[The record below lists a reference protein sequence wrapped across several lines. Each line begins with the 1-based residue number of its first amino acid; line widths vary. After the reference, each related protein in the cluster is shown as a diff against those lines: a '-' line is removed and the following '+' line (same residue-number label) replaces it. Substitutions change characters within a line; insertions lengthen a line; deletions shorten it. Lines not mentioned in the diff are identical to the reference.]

1 VTHVEITQAER
12 ARWQRRSAAR
22 LTEILESCQDLPLIA
37 WTVVPAGSLL
47 AGHVSGLSPDAQARR
62 VFSAWAAALRLGER
76 RETVCGTG
84 TALLHAAADLGG
96 VRVRLTATVFDD
108 DQDEAATP

>member
-1 VTHVEITQAER
+1 MRHVEITQAEQ

-22 LTEILESCQDLPLIA
+22 LAEILESYRDLPLVA

-47 AGHVSGLSPDAQARR
+47 AGHVSGLTPGVQARR
-62 VFSAWAAALRLGER
+62 VFCAWVAALSLGEH
-76 RETVCGTG
+76 RETVCGNG
-84 TALLHAAADLGG
+84 TAYLHAAADLGG

-108 DQDEAATP
+108 EDEAVTR